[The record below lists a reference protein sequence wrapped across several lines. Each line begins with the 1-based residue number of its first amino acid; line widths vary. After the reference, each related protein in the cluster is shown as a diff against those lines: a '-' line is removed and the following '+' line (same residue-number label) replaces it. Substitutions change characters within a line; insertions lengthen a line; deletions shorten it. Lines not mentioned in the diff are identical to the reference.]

1 MFRKGSTTSIV
12 IATIAGLSVLGIAG
26 YRMMAGDCGS
36 CAITGA
42 EAATVATHSEGDCGG
57 CAMCSGEGEVEA
69 TLVAVEG
76 KDCADACGDSCGD
89 KASCDSDC
97 GAACSGEAAEVEMI
111 STTAESGD
119 CADVCGDA
127 CAGKDCGTDSEACCG
142 GCDKA
147 QELAKAPQ

>member
-26 YRMMAGDCGS
+26 YRMMAGDCSS
-36 CAITGA
+36 CAITGN
-42 EAATVATHSEGDCGG
+42 EAATVAASVESDCGG
-57 CAMCSGEGEVEA
+57 CAMCAGETEA
-69 TLVAVEG
+69 TMVSVETT
-76 KDCADACGDSCGD
+76 DCADACGDSCGD
-89 KASCDSDC
+89 KAACESAC
-97 GAACSGEAAEVEMI
+97 GSECSGEAAEVEMI
-111 STTAESGD
+111 STTTEAGD

-127 CAGKDCGTDSEACCG
+127 CAGSDCGTDAESCCG

>member
-42 EAATVATHSEGDCGG
+42 DAATVATHSEGDCGG

-76 KDCADACGDSCGD
+76 EACADACGDTCGE
-89 KASCDSDC
+89 KAACDSDC
-97 GAACSGEAAEVEMI
+97 GAACSGEGAEVEMI
-111 STTAESGD
+111 SPTTEAGECAES
-119 CADVCGDA
+119 CSES
-127 CAGKDCGTDSEACCG
+127 DCGEKSDCCG
-142 GCDKA
+142 GECEA
-147 QELAKAPQ
+147 STELAKAPQ